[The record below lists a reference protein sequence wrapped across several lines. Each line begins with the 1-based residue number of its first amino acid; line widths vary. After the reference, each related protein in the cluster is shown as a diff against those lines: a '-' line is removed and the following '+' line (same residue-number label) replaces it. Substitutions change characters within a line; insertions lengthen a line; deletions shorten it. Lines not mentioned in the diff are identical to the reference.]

1 MRRTLGDRTI
11 KDHNLFTRQKRWSL
25 LMHLFCLSNDKK
37 HCEREIHGYFQALL
51 VNQNCV
57 RNQWYRSWTFRLDFA
72 SIDGY
77 NSWLQVSLNFTDN
90 NWHCLYV
97 STAPSKS
104 RRKDNS
110 ALLELCHWKSRVWIV
125 QVPCQRNGT
134 FSATTAS
141 SLVRFFHD
149 LAAFTSRN
157 SCKSLS
163 FLVTS
168 LKIELENS
176 EKLHFSAKE
185 KKNCKQTDCELTS
198 ACFMEI

>member
-1 MRRTLGDRTI
+1 ML
-11 KDHNLFTRQKRWSL
+11 
-25 LMHLFCLSNDKK
+25 LFCLSNEKK

-51 VNQNCV
+51 VNQNWCEESMV
-57 RNQWYRSWTFRLDFA
+57 HKLDISSRLCIDRRLQLVASSFAKFYR
-72 SIDGY
+72 
-77 NSWLQVSLNFTDN
+77 QQ
-90 NWHCLYV
+90 HCLYI
-97 STAPSKS
+97 STVPSKS

-134 FSATTAS
+134 FSATTVL
-141 SLVRFFHD
+141 SLVRFFP
-149 LAAFTSRN
+149 R
-157 SCKSLS
+157 SCR
-163 FLVTS
+163 FHVTS
-168 LKIELENS
+168 LKIELEDS